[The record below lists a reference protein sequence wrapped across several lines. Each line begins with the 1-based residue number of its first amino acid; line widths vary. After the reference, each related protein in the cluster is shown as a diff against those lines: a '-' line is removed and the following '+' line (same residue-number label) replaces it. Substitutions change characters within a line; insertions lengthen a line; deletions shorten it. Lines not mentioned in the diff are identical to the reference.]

1 MIQKHVKKVMI
12 KKNFKLETDA
22 KIRVIDGG
30 TLEIGENCF
39 INCGSYI
46 TVMGSTKIGNNCM
59 FGPNVMVF
67 DHDHDYKTE
76 GGITAG
82 KTTIGEIEIGNNVW
96 IGAGS
101 IILRGAKIEDNCVIA
116 AGTVVKGLVPHDC
129 MCYQKRESNIIS
141 IRR

>member
-1 MIQKHVKKVMI
+1 MTPEKLCIKVMI

-30 TLEIGENCF
+30 TLEIG
-39 INCGSYI
+39 
-46 TVMGSTKIGNNCM
+46 
-59 FGPNVMVF
+59 
-67 DHDHDYKTE
+67 
-76 GGITAG
+76 
-82 KTTIGEIEIGNNVW
+82 NNVW
-96 IGAGS
+96 IGAGC

>member
-1 MIQKHVKKVMI
+1 MEKVFRGLINLLRITSIKLRCQKAVDIYAIQPMRIKSQLMIQKHVKKVMI

-30 TLEIGENCF
+30 TL
-39 INCGSYI
+39 
-46 TVMGSTKIGNNCM
+46 
-59 FGPNVMVF
+59 
-67 DHDHDYKTE
+67 
-76 GGITAG
+76 
-82 KTTIGEIEIGNNVW
+82 EIGNNVW